1 MNTILFVCSLI
12 VCIIG
17 VLTFI
22 SGLMTKSKEDGVLV
36 EKINQALEGI
46 EELKSDLKSV
56 TNTEKSLELMVR
68 SHEEQIHTLFKQ
80 MDSSTTILE
89 ALKAILE
96 ILKGQY

>member
-1 MNTILFVCSLI
+1 MDIILFVCSLV

-36 EKINQALEGI
+36 EKINQALDGI

-80 MDSSTTILE
+80 MDSSATILE

-96 ILKGQY
+96 ILKKQY

>member
-1 MNTILFVCSLI
+1 MDTILFVCSLI

-22 SGLMTKSKEDGVLV
+22 SGLMAKSKEDGVLV
-36 EKINQALEGI
+36 EKINQALDGI

-68 SHEEQIHTLFKQ
+68 SHGEQIHTLFKQ
-80 MDSSTTILE
+80 MDSSATILE

-96 ILKGQY
+96 ILKKQY